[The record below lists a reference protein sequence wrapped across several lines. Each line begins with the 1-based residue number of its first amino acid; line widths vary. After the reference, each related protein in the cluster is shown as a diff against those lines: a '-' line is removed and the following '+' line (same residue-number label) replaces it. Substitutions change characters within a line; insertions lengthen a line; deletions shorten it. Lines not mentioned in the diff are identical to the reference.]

1 MGDFN
6 DSKAYPED
14 PVFLPSVL
22 VDIASAMTLGG
33 DASEASASR
42 YAGTVGKSPKTA
54 AIILAG
60 GSGERFGHEGGKQLV
75 EIAGRPILAW
85 SVAAFDAVEDIGLIV
100 VVCPSDRADEYRE
113 RAIDPFSFVTPLVL
127 APSRGSRQASEL

>member
-42 YAGTVGKSPKTA
+42 YKGTVGKSPKTA

-75 EIAGRPILAW
+75 EIFLTRNIVGAGCRNTARRRKRTSLVVSQLRRFMA
-85 SVAAFDAVEDIGLIV
+85 SGL
-100 VVCPSDRADEYRE
+100 
-113 RAIDPFSFVTPLVL
+113 T
-127 APSRGSRQASEL
+127 